1 MCQGDAD
8 EEEEEAQNKQTIN
21 DKNFDIRLYDFFL

>member
-1 MCQGDAD
+1 MCQRDAD
-8 EEEEEAQNKQTIN
+8 EEEEAQNKQTIN